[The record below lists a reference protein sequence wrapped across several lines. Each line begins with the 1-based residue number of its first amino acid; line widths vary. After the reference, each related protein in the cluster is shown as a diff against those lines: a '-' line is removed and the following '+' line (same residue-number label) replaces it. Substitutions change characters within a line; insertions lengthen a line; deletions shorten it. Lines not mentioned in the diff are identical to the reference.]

1 MDVIF
6 RHPDL
11 AAIRDF
17 TVEYDMWR
25 HTLLQ
30 ASPALPGLLT
40 RGPA

>member
-17 TVEYDMWR
+17 TAGYDMWR
-25 HTLLQ
+25 HTRLQ
-30 ASPALPGLLT
+30 
-40 RGPA
+40 